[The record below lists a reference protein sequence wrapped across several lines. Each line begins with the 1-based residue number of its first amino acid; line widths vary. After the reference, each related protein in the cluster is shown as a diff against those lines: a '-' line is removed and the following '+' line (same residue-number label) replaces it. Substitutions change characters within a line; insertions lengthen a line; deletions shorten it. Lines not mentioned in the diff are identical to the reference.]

1 MAETEAL
8 ARQLS
13 TLEEY
18 RRKKNHYKDNKQV
31 DVTEA
36 RESLLAVDN

>member
-18 RRKKNHYKDNKQV
+18 RRKKNYYKDNKQL

-36 RESLLAVDN
+36 RESFIAVDN